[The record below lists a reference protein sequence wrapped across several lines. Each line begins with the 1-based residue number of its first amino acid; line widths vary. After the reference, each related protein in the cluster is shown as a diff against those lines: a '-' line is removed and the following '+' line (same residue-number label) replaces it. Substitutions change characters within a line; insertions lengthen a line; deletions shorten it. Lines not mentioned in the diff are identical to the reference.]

1 MALIRRK
8 KDPHATGMSPFK
20 AGMVAIVIVAV
31 AVFFGFSRYNPF
43 HHPFE
48 LKAAFKSANNLKVK
62 SPVRVAGVTVG
73 EVKDVQPMKGGKG
86 AMVTMA
92 IEKSGLPIKKD
103 AELKVRPRIFL
114 EGNFFVDINPGT
126 PSAPNYKSGDTVPV
140 QNTSTPV
147 QFGQLLTAL
156 QSDTRQDLQTFLYE
170 YAQKGLGNGGA
181 QAYNQGLKDA
191 PGALRSS
198 SIANDAT
205 LGQQPHDLSNLER
218 GQQRLAKSL
227 TTNPFALRDLIT
239 QLNVTFGALAREDT
253 ALEASIPALRDTL
266 RVGVPA
272 LKSLDAALPSLRAFA
287 RDALPGTRSSGPT
300 LDASLPFLTQLRL
313 LVRPQELRG
322 LVHDLRPTIP
332 ALAKLNQGSIGL
344 LNENRALSACQNNVL
359 LPWVQKG
366 VPDPEEPAI
375 NGQPFYKS
383 SAHGLVGLASE
394 SRLNDANSPF
404 VHIQAGSGPTNILY
418 THNGT
423 NFVATAPGPPEG
435 IRPSKSTRP
444 SFHPGEP
451 CETQAVPDLNAPNG
465 APDPSKTV
473 TAPGGLLPPLP
484 QNLGLAKRGA
494 AQINE
499 IKDYLVRAKQGSKTP
514 DPLTTPRPVYLIKM
528 QKLGLQVLPSG
539 KVVKKGAGR

>member
-8 KDPHATGMSPFK
+8 NDPHATGISPFK
-20 AGMVAIVIVAV
+20 AGMIAIVIVAV

-43 HHPFE
+43 HQPFE
-48 LKAAFKSANNLKVK
+48 LKAAFKSANNLQPRA
-62 SPVRVAGVTVG
+62 PVRVAGVTIG
-73 EVKDVQPMKGGKG
+73 QVKSVEPMKGGKG
-86 AMVTMA
+86 AMVTMQ

-103 AELKVRPRIFL
+103 AVLKVRPRIFL

-126 PSAPNYKSGDTVPV
+126 PSAPNFKSGDTVPM

-191 PGALRSS
+191 PGAFRNS

-239 QLNVTFGALAREDT
+239 QLNTTFAALNSQST
-253 ALEASIPALRDTL
+253 ALQASIPALNDTL

-272 LKSLDAALPSLRAFA
+272 LRSLDAALPSLRAFA
-287 RDALPGTRSSGPT
+287 REALPGTRSSGPT
-300 LDASLPFLTQLRL
+300 LDASLPFITQLRL
-313 LVRPQELRG
+313 LSRPQELRG

-366 VPDPEEPAI
+366 VPNPEEPQI
-375 NGQPFYKS
+375 DGQPFYKS

-404 VHIQAGSGPTNILY
+404 VHIQAGSGPTSIVY
-418 THNGT
+418 THNGS
-423 NFVATAPGPPEG
+423 NFIATAPGPPEG
-435 IRPSKSTRP
+435 IRPAKSTRP
-444 SFHPGEP
+444 SFRPGEP
-451 CETQAVPDLNAPNG
+451 CENQQVPDLNAPSG

-484 QNLGLAKRGA
+484 QNVALAKRGA
-494 AQINE
+494 AQVNE
-499 IKDYLVRAKQGSKTP
+499 IKDYLVRFRKGQDVP
-514 DPLTTPRPVYLIKM
+514 DPLTTPRPVYLMKM
-528 QKLGLQVLPSG
+528 KKLGLKVLSNG
-539 KVVKKGAGR
+539 KVVSAR